1 MSNLYNINGIAVN
14 TGSGSITTGDI
25 NIGHFTQTMND
36 LSEIRKE
43 FVEILSKLKKEVQD
57 LGNEKAIEAISIIE
71 EETKKEKWNKKIMAF
86 SLDIVKNTAAN
97 LTANGLMT
105 LASNAMSLL
114 SLT

>member
-1 MSNLYNINGIAVN
+1 MSNLYKINGIAVN
-14 TGSGSITTGDI
+14 TGSGSITTGNI
-25 NIGHFTQTMND
+25 NIGNFTQTMND

-71 EETKKEKWNKKIMAF
+71 EETKKEKWNKKIMTF

-97 LTANGLMT
+97 LTANGLMK